1 MNQPEEAVISE
12 RMEPDLPSPEDALR
26 SATLLAQT
34 LRRMHQEGAVCGGLN
49 PNRIVWSNGGATL
62 LQNGDGGVTPYTA
75 PEQLLGESA
84 DARSDI
90 FAFGAIVYELLSGR
104 KAFPANDPEELKREI
119 LELEPGPLPGVS
131 DGISRVLRR
140 CLEKKRENRWQRMSS
155 ILIEL
160 KLAGATARSAQQLTE
175 WKEKITSL
183 RSQIAGL
190 DSRLTAYQV
199 EQELA
204 AAEVRQSIGDV
215 EAKADRNG
223 VQIAK
228 TSEVLPVIQESVAG
242 LQKATQ
248 IHDRAIEAIE
258 AGISQTDEVVEHVV
272 DAFGSIHKSMVER
285 AEAKVLS
292 VSRNGN

>member
-1 MNQPEEAVISE
+1 MNNPEELVISE
-12 RMEPDLPSPEDALR
+12 PIERDLPSPEDALQ

-34 LRRMHQEGAVCGGLN
+34 LRRMHQEGEVCGSLN
-49 PNRIVWSNGGATL
+49 PNRIVWSNGSITL
-62 LQNGDGGVTPYTA
+62 LQNGDEGITPYTA

-90 FAFGAIVYELLSGR
+90 FAFGAIMYELLSGR
-104 KAFPANDPEELKREI
+104 KAFPAHDPEELRREI
-119 LELEPGPLPGVS
+119 LELEPAPLPGVS
-131 DGISRVLRR
+131 DGISRVIRR

-160 KLAGATARSAQQLTE
+160 KLAGATARSGQQLTE
-175 WKEKITSL
+175 WKDKITSL

-190 DSRLTAYQV
+190 DLRLTAYQF

-204 AAEVRQSIGDV
+204 ASEVRQSIVDV
-215 EAKADRNG
+215 EAKTDRDG
-223 VQIAK
+223 AQIAQA
-228 TSEVLPVIQESVAG
+228 SEVLPVIQESVAG

-272 DAFGSIHKSMVER
+272 DAFGLIHKSMVER
-285 AEAKVLS
+285 AETKIRS

>member
-1 MNQPEEAVISE
+1 MNNPEELVISE
-12 RMEPDLPSPEDALR
+12 PIERDLPSPEDALQ

-34 LRRMHQEGAVCGGLN
+34 LRRMHQEGEVCGSLN
-49 PNRIVWSNGGATL
+49 PNRIVWSNGSITL
-62 LQNGDGGVTPYTA
+62 LQNGDEGITPYTA

-90 FAFGAIVYELLSGR
+90 FAFGAIMYELLSGR
-104 KAFPANDPEELKREI
+104 KAFPAHDPEELRREI
-119 LELEPGPLPGVS
+119 LELEPAPLPGVS
-131 DGISRVLRR
+131 DGISRVIRR

-160 KLAGATARSAQQLTE
+160 KLAGATARSGQQLTE
-175 WKEKITSL
+175 WKDKITSL

-190 DSRLTAYQV
+190 DLRLTAYQF

-204 AAEVRQSIGDV
+204 ASEVRQSIVDV
-215 EAKADRNG
+215 EAKTDRNG
-223 VQIAK
+223 AQIAQA
-228 TSEVLPVIQESVAG
+228 SEVLPVIQESVAG

-272 DAFGSIHKSMVER
+272 DAFGLIHKSMVER
-285 AEAKVLS
+285 AETKIRS